1 MMKGWAG
8 TLWILWKK
16 WGYYLLTALCL
27 LLIAGAAIYGR
38 ARLFEAPQVAAGY
51 DRAAEAAALVTP
63 APAPSAAPTSALTV
77 APALGW
83 PVSGRE
89 ILRDYAEAPVWF
101 QPLGLY
107 ETHPGVDIR
116 AEAGEAVLAAAD
128 GVVVRAEYDP
138 QLGYLVETEAD
149 GLVARYG
156 NLSKEMP
163 VSAGDRVRRGQK
175 IGSVGKTAPTAKVL
189 GAFLHFEAFRVGERV
204 ALP

>member
-1 MMKGWAG
+1 MKEWAG
-8 TLWILWKK
+8 TLRLFWKK
-16 WGYYLLTALCL
+16 WGFYLLAALCL

-38 ARLFEAPQVAAGY
+38 AKLFGAPQVAAGY
-51 DRAAEAAALVTP
+51 DRAAEVAAQMTA
-63 APAPSAAPTSALTV
+63 APVASAAPTPALTI

-89 ILRDYAEAPVWF
+89 ILRDYAETPVWF

-116 AEAGEAVLAAAD
+116 AEVGEDVLAAAD
-128 GVVVRAEYDP
+128 GFVTRAEYDP
-138 QLGYLVETEAD
+138 QLGYLVEAEAD

-156 NLSKEMP
+156 NLSKTLP
-163 VSAGDRVRRGQK
+163 VSAGDWVRRGQK

-189 GAFLHFEAFRVGERV
+189 GAFLHFEAFRGGRRV

>member
-1 MMKGWAG
+1 MKEWAG
-8 TLWILWKK
+8 TLRLFWKK
-16 WGYYLLTALCL
+16 WGFYLLAALCL

-38 ARLFEAPQVAAGY
+38 AKLFGAPQVAAGY
-51 DRAAEAAALVTP
+51 DRAAEVAAQMTA
-63 APAPSAAPTSALTV
+63 APVASAAPTPALTI

-89 ILRDYAEAPVWF
+89 ILRDYAETPVWF

-116 AEAGEAVLAAAD
+116 AEVGEDVLAAAD
-128 GVVVRAEYDP
+128 GFVTRAEYDP
-138 QLGYLVETEAD
+138 QLGYLVEAEAD

-156 NLSKEMP
+156 NLSKALP
-163 VSAGDRVRRGQK
+163 VSAGDWVRRGQK
-175 IGSVGKTAPTAKVL
+175 IGSGGKTAPTAKVL
-189 GAFLHFEAFRVGERV
+189 GAFLHFEAFRGGARV

>member
-1 MMKGWAG
+1 MKDWAG
-8 TLWILWKK
+8 TLRLFWKK
-16 WGYYLLTALCL
+16 WGFYLLAALCL

-38 ARLFEAPQVAAGY
+38 AKLFGAPQVAAGY
-51 DRAAEAAALVTP
+51 DRAAEVAAQVTA
-63 APAPSAAPTSALTV
+63 APVASAAPTPALTI

-89 ILRDYAEAPVWF
+89 ILRDYAETPVWF

-116 AEAGEAVLAAAD
+116 AEVGEDVLAAAD
-128 GVVVRAEYDP
+128 GFVTRAEYDP

-156 NLSKEMP
+156 NLSKALP
-163 VSAGDRVRRGQK
+163 VSAGDWVRRGQK
-175 IGSVGKTAPTAKVL
+175 IGSVGRTAPTVKVL
-189 GAFLHFEAFRVGERV
+189 GAFLHFEAFRGGRRV